1 MKRNICA
8 LLTAAGL
15 CLTLTAL
22 PAPAEAF
29 TDVSG
34 DTATAV
40 EVLYSLGIVSGYS
53 DGAYHP
59 SDGLTRA
66 QFCKLAV
73 LAEGHGDQVTGS
85 AYRTLFSDV
94 PGGHWA
100 APYINLAYEEG
111 LVSGYG
117 DGTFGPDDP
126 VTVGQAVTVVLH
138 LLGYTTEDVGPFW
151 PEDYMSLGEKLGLL
165 DGISSDPDHALT
177 RGEAALL
184 LYSLLS
190 QTDKEGSDY
199 IDKLCAS
206 KVTDAVLL
214 DVDAEADDGT
224 EGLVQICTSQ
234 GLSYYEP
241 ANELPETLSGRRGTL
256 LLDKSGEVSGFLPD
270 DTVSRTVSLSEVSA
284 SGITDTAGSFY
295 SVSNSVSVL
304 LDDALSTY
312 GSCWY
317 DLDGRDTVTLYYNA
331 KGTID
336 LVTASQA
343 VAYEGVTLS
352 GYYEDAS
359 PNTSAPDT
367 ITLLGIELQVADSG
381 RSSLSEFEVGDR
393 ITVTLNGAGEVVS
406 AVAYSQQSVSQYGI
420 LGNGEVTLSCGLT
433 AKGTVSSSGS
443 AQVGA
448 LVRVTSSGVGKLS
461 ASPAESTVSLS
472 LNLTRGTLG
481 SIPLADNVTVYE
493 RVKDSAAVEIDL
505 EDILVSSVPSS
516 QIDFYA
522 TNTNGEVSVLLMDNV
537 TGGAYTY
544 GKLTKGEQTGGSGT
558 MTYTNATVSVTNSSG
573 TSQEYITGQSFQGG
587 VMGGVAINGED
598 KAVSVV
604 ALSQS
609 RDVARSAFDGSETV
623 VIDGVKVPISSQVEV
638 YNTDTGKWITLDQAK
653 AYTDTF
659 TVYYSG
665 TPGTDAVVR
674 VIATQ

>member
-1 MKRNICA
+1 MNRKICA

-15 CLTLTAL
+15 CMTLVAL
-22 PAPAEAF
+22 PAPAAAF

-34 DTATAV
+34 DTAEAV

-94 PGGHWA
+94 SGSHWA

-126 VTVGQAVTVVLH
+126 VTVGQAVTVALH

-151 PEDYMSLGEKLGLL
+151 PEDYMSMGEKLGLL
-165 DGISSDPDHALT
+165 NGISSDPDHALT

-184 LYSLLS
+184 LYGLLS
-190 QTDKEGSDY
+190 QTDKEGGDY

-224 EGLVQICTSQ
+224 AGLVQICTSQ

-241 ANELPETLSGRRGTL
+241 AEELSSALTGERGTL
-256 LLDKSGEVSGFLPD
+256 LLDKSGEVCGFLPD
-270 DTVSRTVSLSEVSA
+270 DTVSRTVTISDVSA
-284 SGITDTAGSFY
+284 TGITDASGSFH
-295 SVSNSVSVL
+295 SISNSVSVL
-304 LDDALSTY
+304 LDDTLTTY
-312 GSCWY
+312 GSSWY
-317 DLDGRDTVTLYYNA
+317 DLEGRNSVTLYYNK
-331 KGTID
+331 KGTVD

-352 GYYEDAS
+352 GYYEAVS
-359 PNTSAPDT
+359 PNASAPDT
-367 ITLLGIELQVADSG
+367 ITLLGIELPVADSG
-381 RSSLSEFEVGDR
+381 QNSLSQFSVGDR
-393 ITVTLNGAGEVVS
+393 ITVTLDGTGEVIS
-406 AVAYSQQSVSQYGI
+406 AVSYSQQQVSQYGV
-420 LGNGEVTLSCGLT
+420 LGNGEVVLSCGLT
-433 AKGTVSSSGS
+433 AKGTISSSS
-443 AQVGA
+443 AQTGE
-448 LVRVTSSGVGKLS
+448 LVKVTSTGVGKLS
-461 ASPAESTVSLS
+461 VTPAESEVSLS
-472 LNLTRGTLG
+472 LNLTKNTLG
-481 SIPLADNVTVYE
+481 SIPLADNVVIYE
-493 RVKDSAAVEIDL
+493 RVKDSVAVEIDL
-505 EDILVSSVPSS
+505 DDILVSTVSS
-516 QIDFYA
+516 SKIDFYA
-522 TNTNGEVSVLLMDNV
+522 TDTNGEVNVLLLDDV
-537 TGGAYTY
+537 TGSAYTY
-544 GKLTKGEQTGGSGT
+544 GILEAGEQSGGSGSLS
-558 MTYTNATVSVTNSSG
+558 YTNATVSVENSAG
-573 TSQEYITGQSFQGG
+573 TSQSYVTGQTVRDGAVGG
-587 VMGGVAINGED
+587 IAVSGEG

-604 ALSQS
+604 TLTQS
-609 RDVARSAFDGSETV
+609 KDVARSSFDREESV
-623 VIDGVKVPISSQVEV
+623 VVDGVRVPISDDVQV
-638 YNTDTGKWITLDQAK
+638 YNTDNSTWITLSQTK

-659 TVYYSG
+659 TIYYSG
-665 TPGTDAVVR
+665 TLGTDAVVR

>member
-1 MKRNICA
+1 MKQKICA

-15 CLTLTAL
+15 CLTLAVL
-22 PAPAEAF
+22 PAPAAAF

-94 PGGHWA
+94 SGSHWA

-126 VTVGQAVTVVLH
+126 VSVGQAVTVALH

-165 DGISSDPDHALT
+165 DGISTDPDHALT

-184 LYSLLS
+184 LYGLLS
-190 QTDKEGSDY
+190 QTDKEGGDY
-199 IDKLCAS
+199 INKLCAS
-206 KVTDAVLL
+206 KVADAVLL

-224 EGLVQICTSQ
+224 TGLVQICTTQ

-241 ANELPETLSGRRGTL
+241 AGEVSESLAGNRGTL
-256 LLDKSGEVSGFLPD
+256 LLDKTGEVCGFLPD
-270 DTVSRTVSLSEVSA
+270 GTVSRTVALSSVSA
-284 SGITDTAGSFY
+284 SGITDTAGSFH
-295 SVSNSVSVL
+295 SVSNSVNVL
-304 LDDALSTY
+304 LDDTLTAYS
-312 GSCWY
+312 SCWY
-317 DLDGRDTVTLYYNA
+317 DLEGRDTVTLYYNK
-331 KGTID
+331 KGTVD

-352 GYYEDAS
+352 GYYEGAS
-359 PNTSAPDT
+359 PNTAAPDT
-367 ITLLGIELQVADSG
+367 ITLLGIELPVADSG
-381 RSSLSEFEVGDR
+381 QDSLSQFSVGDR
-393 ITVTLNGAGEVVS
+393 ITVTLNGTGEVAS
-406 AVAYSQQSVSQYGI
+406 AAAYSQQDSQYGV
-420 LGNGEVTLSCGLT
+420 LGNGEVSLSCGLT
-433 AKGTVSSSGS
+433 ARGTISSTGS
-443 AQVGA
+443 VQTGD
-448 LVRVTSSGVGKLS
+448 LVCVTSSGIGKLS
-461 ASPAESTVSLS
+461 VSPAESEVSLS

-481 SIPLADNVTVYE
+481 SIPLADNVVIYE
-493 RVKDSAAVEIDL
+493 RAKNSVVVEIDL
-505 EDILVSSVPSS
+505 DDILVSTVSASK
-516 QIDFYA
+516 IDFYA
-522 TNTNGEVSVLLMDNV
+522 TNADGEVSVLLLDDV
-537 TGGAYTY
+537 TGNAYTY
-544 GKLTKGEQTGGSGT
+544 GILEVGEQSGGSGSL
-558 MTYTNATVSVTNSSG
+558 TYTNTTVSVENSAG
-573 TSQEYITGQSFQGG
+573 TSQSYITGQTVRGG
-587 VMGGVAINGED
+587 AMGGIAVSGEE
-598 KAVSVV
+598 KAVAVV
-604 ALSQS
+604 TLSQS
-609 RDVARSAFDGSETV
+609 KDVARSSFDGEDAV
-623 VIDGVKVPISSQVEV
+623 VVNGVRVPISDDVQVR
-638 YNTDTGKWITLDQAK
+638 NGDNSSWITLPQAK

-665 TPGTDAVVR
+665 TLGTDAVVR
-674 VIATQ
+674 VIVTQ

>member
-1 MKRNICA
+1 MNRKICA

-15 CLTLTAL
+15 CLTLAAL
-22 PAPAEAF
+22 PAPAAAF

-94 PGGHWA
+94 SGSHWA

-126 VTVGQAVTVVLH
+126 VTVGQAVTVALH
-138 LLGYTTEDVGPFW
+138 LLGYTTDDVGPFW
-151 PEDYMSLGEKLGLL
+151 PEDYMSMGEKLGLL

-184 LYSLLS
+184 LYGLLS
-190 QTDKEGSDY
+190 QTDKEGGDY

-224 EGLVQICTSQ
+224 DGLIQICTSQ

-241 ANELPETLSGRRGTL
+241 TGELSEALTGNRGTL
-256 LLDKSGEVSGFLPD
+256 LLDKAGEVCGFLPD
-270 DTVSRTVSLSEVSA
+270 DTVSRTVAISDVSA
-284 SGITDTAGSFY
+284 TGITDTSGSFH
-295 SVSNSVSVL
+295 SISNSVSVL
-304 LDDALSTY
+304 LDDALTIYS
-312 GSCWY
+312 SCWY
-317 DLDGRDTVTLYYNA
+317 DLEGRDTVTLYYNK
-331 KGTID
+331 KGTVD
-336 LVTASQA
+336 LVAASQA

-352 GYYEDAS
+352 GYYEAVS
-359 PNTSAPDT
+359 PNASAPDT
-367 ITLLGIELQVADSG
+367 ISLLGIELPVADSG
-381 RSSLSEFEVGDR
+381 QSSLSQFSVGDR
-393 ITVTLNGAGEVVS
+393 ITVTLNGAGEVIS
-406 AVAYSQQSVSQYGI
+406 AASFSQQQASQYGV
-420 LGNGEVTLSCGLT
+420 LGNGEVVLSCGLT
-433 AKGTVSSSGS
+433 AKGTISNSSS
-443 AQVGA
+443 AQTGE
-448 LVRVTSSGVGKLS
+448 LVKVTSTGVGKLS
-461 ASPAESTVSLS
+461 VTPAESEVSLS
-472 LNLTRGTLG
+472 LNLTKNTLG
-481 SIPLADNVTVYE
+481 SIPLADNVVIYE
-493 RVKDSAAVEIDL
+493 RAKNSAVVEIDL
-505 EDILVSSVPSS
+505 DDILVSTVSS
-516 QIDFYA
+516 AKIDFYA
-522 TNTNGEVSVLLMDNV
+522 TDANGEVSVLLLDDV
-537 TGGAYTY
+537 TGS
-544 GKLTKGEQTGGSGT
+544 L
-558 MTYTNATVSVTNSSG
+558 TYTNTTVSVENSSG
-573 TSQEYITGQSFQGG
+573 TSQSYITGQSVQGG
-587 VMGGVAINGED
+587 TMGGIAVSGEG
-598 KAVSVV
+598 KAVAAVT
-604 ALSQS
+604 LSRS
-609 RDVARSAFDGSETV
+609 RDVARSSFDGEDAV
-623 VIDGVKVPISSQVEV
+623 VVDGVRVPISDDVQV
-638 YNTDTGKWITLDQAK
+638 YNADNSTWITLSQAK

-659 TVYYSG
+659 TIYYSG
-665 TPGTDAVVR
+665 TLGTDAVVR

>member
-1 MKRNICA
+1 MNRKICA

-15 CLTLTAL
+15 CMTLVAL
-22 PAPAEAF
+22 PAPAAAF

-34 DTATAV
+34 DTAEAV

-94 PGGHWA
+94 SGSHWA

-126 VTVGQAVTVVLH
+126 VTVGQAVTVALH

-151 PEDYMSLGEKLGLL
+151 PEDYMSMGEKLGLL

-184 LYSLLS
+184 LYGLLS
-190 QTDKEGSDY
+190 QTDKEGGDY

-224 EGLVQICTSQ
+224 AGLVQICTSQ

-241 ANELPETLSGRRGTL
+241 AEELSSVLTGERGTL
-256 LLDKSGEVSGFLPD
+256 LLDKSGEVCGFLPD
-270 DTVSRTVSLSEVSA
+270 DTVSRTVTISDVSA
-284 SGITDTAGSFY
+284 TGITNASGSFH
-295 SVSNSVSVL
+295 SISNSVSVL
-304 LDDALSTY
+304 LDDTLTTY
-312 GSCWY
+312 GSSWY
-317 DLDGRDTVTLYYNA
+317 DLEGRNSVTLYYNK
-331 KGTID
+331 KGTVD

-352 GYYEDAS
+352 GYYEAVS
-359 PNTSAPDT
+359 PNASAPDT
-367 ITLLGIELQVADSG
+367 ITLLGIELPVADSG
-381 RSSLSEFEVGDR
+381 QSSLSQFSVGDR
-393 ITVTLNGAGEVVS
+393 ITVTLDGTGEVIS
-406 AVAYSQQSVSQYGI
+406 AVSYSQQQVSQYGV
-420 LGNGEVTLSCGLT
+420 LGNGEVVLSCGLT
-433 AKGTVSSSGS
+433 AKGTISSSS
-443 AQVGA
+443 AQTGE
-448 LVRVTSSGVGKLS
+448 LVKVTSTGVGKLS
-461 ASPAESTVSLS
+461 VTPAESEVSLS
-472 LNLTRGTLG
+472 LNLTKNTLG
-481 SIPLADNVTVYE
+481 SIPLADNVVIYE
-493 RVKDSAAVEIDL
+493 RVKDSVAVEIDL
-505 EDILVSSVPSS
+505 DDILVSTVSS
-516 QIDFYA
+516 SKIDFYA
-522 TNTNGEVSVLLMDNV
+522 TDTNGEVNVLLLDDV
-537 TGGAYTY
+537 TGSAYTY
-544 GKLTKGEQTGGSGT
+544 GILEAGEQSGGSGSLS
-558 MTYTNATVSVTNSSG
+558 YTNATVSVENSAG
-573 TSQEYITGQSFQGG
+573 TSQSYVTGQTVRDGAVGG
-587 VMGGVAINGED
+587 IAVNGEG

-604 ALSQS
+604 TLTQS
-609 RDVARSAFDGSETV
+609 EDVARSSFDREESV
-623 VIDGVKVPISSQVEV
+623 VVDGVRVPISDDVQV
-638 YNTDTGKWITLDQAK
+638 YNTDNSTWITLSQAK

-659 TVYYSG
+659 TIYYSG
-665 TPGTDAVVR
+665 TLGTDAVVR

>member
-1 MKRNICA
+1 MNRKICA

-15 CLTLTAL
+15 CMTLVAL
-22 PAPAEAF
+22 PAPAAAF

-34 DTATAV
+34 DTAEAV

-94 PGGHWA
+94 SGSPWS

-126 VTVGQAVTVVLH
+126 VTVGQAVTVALH

-151 PEDYMSLGEKLGLL
+151 PEDYMSMGEKLGLL

-184 LYSLLS
+184 LYGLLS
-190 QTDKEGSDY
+190 QTDKEGGDY

-224 EGLVQICTSQ
+224 AGLVQICTSQ

-241 ANELPETLSGRRGTL
+241 AEELSSGLTGERGTL
-256 LLDKSGEVSGFLPD
+256 LLDKSGEVCGFLPD
-270 DTVSRTVSLSEVSA
+270 DTVSRTVTISDVSA
-284 SGITDTAGSFY
+284 TGITDASGSFH
-295 SVSNSVSVL
+295 SISNSVSVL
-304 LDDALSTY
+304 LDDTLTTY
-312 GSCWY
+312 GSSWY
-317 DLDGRDTVTLYYNA
+317 DLEGRNSVTLYYNK
-331 KGTID
+331 KGTVD

-352 GYYEDAS
+352 GYYEAVS
-359 PNTSAPDT
+359 PNASAPDT
-367 ITLLGIELQVADSG
+367 ITLLGIELPVADSG
-381 RSSLSEFEVGDR
+381 QSSLSQFSVGDR
-393 ITVTLNGAGEVVS
+393 ITVTLDGTGEVIS
-406 AVAYSQQSVSQYGI
+406 AVSYSQQQVSQYGV
-420 LGNGEVTLSCGLT
+420 LGNGEVVLSCGLT
-433 AKGTVSSSGS
+433 AKGTISSSS
-443 AQVGA
+443 AQTGE
-448 LVRVTSSGVGKLS
+448 LVKVTSTGVGKLS
-461 ASPAESTVSLS
+461 VTPAESEVSLS
-472 LNLTRGTLG
+472 LNLTKNTLG
-481 SIPLADNVTVYE
+481 SIPLADNVVIYE
-493 RVKDSAAVEIDL
+493 RVKDSVAVEIDL
-505 EDILVSSVPSS
+505 DDILVSTVSS
-516 QIDFYA
+516 SKIDFYA
-522 TNTNGEVSVLLMDNV
+522 TDTNGEVNVLLLDDV
-537 TGGAYTY
+537 TGSAYTY
-544 GKLTKGEQTGGSGT
+544 GILEVGEQSGGSGSL
-558 MTYTNATVSVTNSSG
+558 TYTNTTVAVENSSG
-573 TSQEYITGQSFQGG
+573 TSQSYVTGQTVRDGAVGG
-587 VMGGVAINGED
+587 IAVSGEG

-604 ALSQS
+604 TLTQS
-609 RDVARSAFDGSETV
+609 KDVARSSFDREESV
-623 VIDGVKVPISSQVEV
+623 VVDGVRVPISDDVQV
-638 YNTDTGKWITLDQAK
+638 YNTDNSTWITLSQAK

-659 TVYYSG
+659 TIYYSG
-665 TPGTDAVVR
+665 TLGTDAVVR

>member
-1 MKRNICA
+1 MNRKICA
-8 LLTAAGL
+8 LLTAVGL
-15 CLTLTAL
+15 CMTLVAL
-22 PAPAEAF
+22 PAPAAAF

-34 DTATAV
+34 DTAEAV

-94 PGGHWA
+94 SGSHWA

-126 VTVGQAVTVVLH
+126 VTVGQAVTVALH

-151 PEDYMSLGEKLGLL
+151 PEDYMSMGEKLGLL

-184 LYSLLS
+184 LYGLLS
-190 QTDKEGSDY
+190 QTDKEGGDY
-199 IDKLCAS
+199 IDKLCAT

-224 EGLVQICTSQ
+224 AGLVQICTSQ

-241 ANELPETLSGRRGTL
+241 AEELSSVLTGERGTL
-256 LLDKSGEVSGFLPD
+256 LLDKSGEACGFLPD
-270 DTVSRTVSLSEVSA
+270 DTASRTVTISDVSA
-284 SGITDTAGSFY
+284 AGITDASGSFH
-295 SVSNSVSVL
+295 SISNSVSVL
-304 LDDALSTY
+304 LDDTLTTY
-312 GSCWY
+312 GSSWY
-317 DLDGRDTVTLYYNA
+317 DLEGRNSVTLYYNK
-331 KGTID
+331 KGTVD

-352 GYYEDAS
+352 GYYEAVS
-359 PNTSAPDT
+359 PNASAPDT
-367 ITLLGIELQVADSG
+367 ITLLGIELPVSDAGQ
-381 RSSLSEFEVGDR
+381 SSLSQFSVGDR
-393 ITVTLNGAGEVVS
+393 ITVTLDGTGEVIS
-406 AVAYSQQSVSQYGI
+406 AVSYSQQQVSQYGV
-420 LGNGEVTLSCGLT
+420 LGNGEVVLSCGLT
-433 AKGTVSSSGS
+433 AKGTISSSS
-443 AQVGA
+443 AQTGE
-448 LVRVTSSGVGKLS
+448 LVKVTSTGVGKLS
-461 ASPAESTVSLS
+461 VTPAESEVSLS
-472 LNLTRGTLG
+472 LNLTKNTLG
-481 SIPLADNVTVYE
+481 SIPLADNVVIYE
-493 RVKDSAAVEIDL
+493 RVKDSVAVEIDL
-505 EDILVSSVPSS
+505 DDILVSTVSS
-516 QIDFYA
+516 SKIDFYA
-522 TNTNGEVSVLLMDNV
+522 TDTNGEVNVLLLDDV
-537 TGGAYTY
+537 TGSAYTY
-544 GKLTKGEQTGGSGT
+544 GILEAGEQSGGSGSLS
-558 MTYTNATVSVTNSSG
+558 YTNATVSVENSAG
-573 TSQEYITGQSFQGG
+573 TSQSYVTGQTVRDGAVGG
-587 VMGGVAINGED
+587 IAVNGEG

-604 ALSQS
+604 TLTQS
-609 RDVARSAFDGSETV
+609 EDVARSSFDREESV
-623 VIDGVKVPISSQVEV
+623 VVDGVRVPISDDVQV
-638 YNTDTGKWITLDQAK
+638 YNTDNSTWITLSQAK

-659 TVYYSG
+659 TIYYSG
-665 TPGTDAVVR
+665 TLGTDAVVR

>member
-1 MKRNICA
+1 MNRQICA
-8 LLTAAGL
+8 LLTAAGR
-15 CLTLTAL
+15 CMTLVAL
-22 PAPAEAF
+22 PAPAAAF

-34 DTATAV
+34 DTAEAV

-94 PGGHWA
+94 SGSHWA

-126 VTVGQAVTVVLH
+126 VTVGQAVTVALH

-151 PEDYMSLGEKLGLL
+151 PEDYMSMGEKLGLL

-184 LYSLLS
+184 LYGLLS
-190 QTDKEGSDY
+190 QTDKEGGDY
-199 IDKLCAS
+199 VDKLCAS

-224 EGLVQICTSQ
+224 AGLVQICTSQ

-241 ANELPETLSGRRGTL
+241 AEELSSVLTGERGTL
-256 LLDKSGEVSGFLPD
+256 LLDKSGEVCGFLPD
-270 DTVSRTVSLSEVSA
+270 DTVSRTVTISDVSA
-284 SGITDTAGSFY
+284 TGITNASGSFH
-295 SVSNSVSVL
+295 SISNSVSVL
-304 LDDALSTY
+304 LDDTLTTY
-312 GSCWY
+312 GSSWY
-317 DLDGRDTVTLYYNA
+317 DLEGRNSVTLYYNK
-331 KGTID
+331 KGTVD

-352 GYYEDAS
+352 GYYEAVS
-359 PNTSAPDT
+359 PNASAPDT
-367 ITLLGIELQVADSG
+367 ITLLGIELPVADSG
-381 RSSLSEFEVGDR
+381 QSSLSQFSVGDR
-393 ITVTLNGAGEVVS
+393 ITVTLDGTGEVIS
-406 AVAYSQQSVSQYGI
+406 AVSYSQQQVSQYGV
-420 LGNGEVTLSCGLT
+420 LGNGEVVLSCGLT
-433 AKGTVSSSGS
+433 AKGTISSSS
-443 AQVGA
+443 AQTGE
-448 LVRVTSSGVGKLS
+448 LVKVTSTGVGKLS
-461 ASPAESTVSLS
+461 VTPAESEVSLS
-472 LNLTRGTLG
+472 LNLTKNTLG
-481 SIPLADNVTVYE
+481 SIPLADNVVIYE
-493 RVKDSAAVEIDL
+493 RVKDSVAVEIDL
-505 EDILVSSVPSS
+505 DDILVSTVSS
-516 QIDFYA
+516 SKIDFYA
-522 TNTNGEVSVLLMDNV
+522 TDTNGEVNVLLLDDV
-537 TGGAYTY
+537 TGSAYTY
-544 GKLTKGEQTGGSGT
+544 GILEAGEQSGGSGSLS
-558 MTYTNATVSVTNSSG
+558 YTNATVSVENSAG
-573 TSQEYITGQSFQGG
+573 TSQSYVTGQTVRDGAVGG
-587 VMGGVAINGED
+587 IAVNGEG

-604 ALSQS
+604 TLTQS
-609 RDVARSAFDGSETV
+609 EDVARSSFDREESV
-623 VIDGVKVPISSQVEV
+623 VVDGVRVPISDDVQV
-638 YNTDTGKWITLDQAK
+638 YNTDNSTWITLSQAK

-659 TVYYSG
+659 TIYYSG
-665 TPGTDAVVR
+665 TLGTDAVVR

>member
-1 MKRNICA
+1 MNRKICA

-15 CLTLTAL
+15 CMTLVAL
-22 PAPAEAF
+22 PAPAAAF

-34 DTATAV
+34 DTAEAV

-94 PGGHWA
+94 SGSHWA

-126 VTVGQAVTVVLH
+126 VTVGQAVTVALH

-151 PEDYMSLGEKLGLL
+151 PEDYVSMGEKLGLL

-184 LYSLLS
+184 LYGLLS
-190 QTDKEGSDY
+190 QTDKEGGDY

-224 EGLVQICTSQ
+224 AGLVQICTSQ

-241 ANELPETLSGRRGTL
+241 AEELSSFLTGERGTL
-256 LLDKSGEVSGFLPD
+256 LLDKSGEVCGFLPD
-270 DTVSRTVSLSEVSA
+270 DTASRTVTISDVSA
-284 SGITDTAGSFY
+284 TGITDASGSFH
-295 SVSNSVSVL
+295 SISNSVSVL
-304 LDDALSTY
+304 LDDTLTTY
-312 GSCWY
+312 GSSWY
-317 DLDGRDTVTLYYNA
+317 DLEGRNSVTLYYNK
-331 KGTID
+331 KGTVD

-352 GYYEDAS
+352 GYYEAVS
-359 PNTSAPDT
+359 PNASAPDT
-367 ITLLGIELQVADSG
+367 ITLLGIELPVADSG
-381 RSSLSEFEVGDR
+381 QNSLSQFSVGDR
-393 ITVTLNGAGEVVS
+393 ITVTLDGTGEVIS
-406 AVAYSQQSVSQYGI
+406 AVSYSQQQVSQYGV
-420 LGNGEVTLSCGLT
+420 LGNGEVVLSCGLT
-433 AKGTVSSSGS
+433 AKGTISSSS
-443 AQVGA
+443 AQTGE
-448 LVRVTSSGVGKLS
+448 LVKVTSTGVGKLS
-461 ASPAESTVSLS
+461 VTPAESEVSLS
-472 LNLTRGTLG
+472 LNLTKNTLG
-481 SIPLADNVTVYE
+481 SIPLADNVVIYE
-493 RVKDSAAVEIDL
+493 RVKDSVAVEIDL
-505 EDILVSSVPSS
+505 DDILVSTVSS
-516 QIDFYA
+516 SKIDFYA
-522 TNTNGEVSVLLMDNV
+522 TDTNGEVNVLLLDDV
-537 TGGAYTY
+537 TGSAYTY
-544 GKLTKGEQTGGSGT
+544 GILEAGEQSGGSGSLS
-558 MTYTNATVSVTNSSG
+558 YTNATVSVENSAG
-573 TSQEYITGQSFQGG
+573 TSQSYVTGQTVRDGAVGG
-587 VMGGVAINGED
+587 IAVSGEG

-604 ALSQS
+604 TLTQS
-609 RDVARSAFDGSETV
+609 KDVARSSFDREESV
-623 VIDGVKVPISSQVEV
+623 VVDGVRVPISDDVQV
-638 YNTDTGKWITLDQAK
+638 YNTDNSTWITLSQAK

-659 TVYYSG
+659 TIYYSG
-665 TPGTDAVVR
+665 TLGTDAVVR

>member
-1 MKRNICA
+1 MNRKICA

-15 CLTLTAL
+15 CMTLVAL
-22 PAPAEAF
+22 PAPAAAF

-34 DTATAV
+34 DTAEAV

-94 PGGHWA
+94 SGSHWA

-126 VTVGQAVTVVLH
+126 VTVGQAVTVALH

-151 PEDYMSLGEKLGLL
+151 PEDYMSMGEKLGLL

-184 LYSLLS
+184 LYGLLS
-190 QTDKEGSDY
+190 QTDKEGGDY
-199 IDKLCAS
+199 IDKLCAT

-224 EGLVQICTSQ
+224 AGLVQICTSQ
-234 GLSYYEP
+234 GLSYYEQ
-241 ANELPETLSGRRGTL
+241 AEELSSVLTGERGTL
-256 LLDKSGEVSGFLPD
+256 LLDKSGEVCGFLPD
-270 DTVSRTVSLSEVSA
+270 DTVSHTVTISDVSA
-284 SGITDTAGSFY
+284 TGITDASGSFH
-295 SVSNSVSVL
+295 SISNSVSVL
-304 LDDALSTY
+304 LDDTLTTY
-312 GSCWY
+312 GSSWY
-317 DLDGRDTVTLYYNA
+317 DLEGRNSVTLYYNK
-331 KGTID
+331 KGTVD

-352 GYYEDAS
+352 GYYEAVS
-359 PNTSAPDT
+359 PNASAPDT
-367 ITLLGIELQVADSG
+367 ITLLGIELPVADSG
-381 RSSLSEFEVGDR
+381 QNSLSQFSVGDR
-393 ITVTLNGAGEVVS
+393 ITVTLDGTGEVIS
-406 AVAYSQQSVSQYGI
+406 AVSYSQQQVSQYGV
-420 LGNGEVTLSCGLT
+420 LGNGEVVLSCGLT
-433 AKGTVSSSGS
+433 AKGTISSSS
-443 AQVGA
+443 AQTGE
-448 LVRVTSSGVGKLS
+448 LVKVTSTGVGKLS
-461 ASPAESTVSLS
+461 VTPAESEVSLS
-472 LNLTRGTLG
+472 LNLTKNTLG
-481 SIPLADNVTVYE
+481 SIPLADNVVIYE
-493 RVKDSAAVEIDL
+493 RVKDSVAVEIDL
-505 EDILVSSVPSS
+505 DDILVSTVSS
-516 QIDFYA
+516 SKIDFYA
-522 TNTNGEVSVLLMDNV
+522 TDTNGEVNVLLLDDV
-537 TGGAYTY
+537 TGSAYTY
-544 GKLTKGEQTGGSGT
+544 GILEAGEQSGGSGSLS
-558 MTYTNATVSVTNSSG
+558 YTNATVSVENSAG
-573 TSQEYITGQSFQGG
+573 TSQSYVTGQTVRDGAVGG
-587 VMGGVAINGED
+587 IAVSGEG

-604 ALSQS
+604 TLTQS
-609 RDVARSAFDGSETV
+609 KDVARSSFDREESV
-623 VIDGVKVPISSQVEV
+623 VVDGVRVPISDDVQV
-638 YNTDTGKWITLDQAK
+638 YNTDNSTWITLSQAK

-659 TVYYSG
+659 TIYYSG
-665 TPGTDAVVR
+665 TLGTDAVVR

>member
-1 MKRNICA
+1 MNRKICA
-8 LLTAAGL
+8 LLTAVGL
-15 CLTLTAL
+15 CMTLVAL
-22 PAPAEAF
+22 PAPAAAF

-34 DTATAV
+34 DTAEAV

-94 PGGHWA
+94 SGSHWA

-126 VTVGQAVTVVLH
+126 VTVGQAVTVALH

-151 PEDYMSLGEKLGLL
+151 PEDYMSMGEKLGLL

-184 LYSLLS
+184 LYGLLS
-190 QTDKEGSDY
+190 QSDKEGGDY

-224 EGLVQICTSQ
+224 AGLVQICTSQ

-241 ANELPETLSGRRGTL
+241 AEELSSVLTGERGTL
-256 LLDKSGEVSGFLPD
+256 LLDKSGEVCGFLPD
-270 DTVSRTVSLSEVSA
+270 DTVSRTVTISDVSA
-284 SGITDTAGSFY
+284 TGITDASGSFH
-295 SVSNSVSVL
+295 SISNSVSVL
-304 LDDALSTY
+304 LDDTLTTY
-312 GSCWY
+312 GSSWY
-317 DLDGRDTVTLYYNA
+317 DLEGRNSVTLYYNK
-331 KGTID
+331 KGTVD

-352 GYYEDAS
+352 GYYEAVS
-359 PNTSAPDT
+359 PNASAPDT
-367 ITLLGIELQVADSG
+367 ITLLGIELPVSDAGQ
-381 RSSLSEFEVGDR
+381 SSLSQFSVGDR
-393 ITVTLNGAGEVVS
+393 ITVTLDGTGEVIS
-406 AVAYSQQSVSQYGI
+406 AVSYSQQQVSQYGV
-420 LGNGEVTLSCGLT
+420 LGNGEVVLSCGLT
-433 AKGTVSSSGS
+433 AKGTISSSS
-443 AQVGA
+443 AQTGE
-448 LVRVTSSGVGKLS
+448 LVKVTSTGVGKLS
-461 ASPAESTVSLS
+461 VTPAESEVSLS
-472 LNLTRGTLG
+472 LDLTKNTLG
-481 SIPLADNVTVYE
+481 SIPLADNVVIYE
-493 RVKDSAAVEIDL
+493 RVKDSVAVEIDL
-505 EDILVSSVPSS
+505 DDILVSTVSS
-516 QIDFYA
+516 SKIDFYA
-522 TNTNGEVSVLLMDNV
+522 TDTNGEVNVLLLDDV
-537 TGGAYTY
+537 TGSAYTY
-544 GKLTKGEQTGGSGT
+544 GILEAGEQSGGSGSLS
-558 MTYTNATVSVTNSSG
+558 YTNATVSVENSAG
-573 TSQEYITGQSFQGG
+573 TSQSYVTGQTVRDGAVGG
-587 VMGGVAINGED
+587 IAVNGEG

-604 ALSQS
+604 TLTQS
-609 RDVARSAFDGSETV
+609 KDVARSSFDREESV
-623 VIDGVKVPISSQVEV
+623 VVDGVRVPISDDVQV
-638 YNTDTGKWITLDQAK
+638 YNTDNSTWITLSQAK

-659 TVYYSG
+659 TIYYSG
-665 TPGTDAVVR
+665 TLGTDAVVR

>member
-1 MKRNICA
+1 MNRKICA

-15 CLTLTAL
+15 CMTLVAL
-22 PAPAEAF
+22 PAPAAAF

-34 DTATAV
+34 DTAEAV

-94 PGGHWA
+94 SGSHWA

-126 VTVGQAVTVVLH
+126 MTVGQGVTVALH

-151 PEDYMSLGEKLGLL
+151 PEDYMSMGEKLGLL

-184 LYSLLS
+184 LYGLLS
-190 QTDKEGSDY
+190 QTDKEGGDY

-224 EGLVQICTSQ
+224 TGLVQICTSQ

-241 ANELPETLSGRRGTL
+241 AAELASALTGERGTL
-256 LLDKSGEVSGFLPD
+256 LLDKSGEVCGFLPD
-270 DTVSRTVSLSEVSA
+270 DTVSRTVTISDVSA
-284 SGITDTAGSFY
+284 TGITDAAGSFH
-295 SVSNSVSVL
+295 SISNSVSVL
-304 LDDALSTY
+304 LDDTLTTY
-312 GSCWY
+312 GSSWY
-317 DLDGRDTVTLYYNA
+317 DLEGRNSVTLYYNK
-331 KGTID
+331 KGTVD

-352 GYYEDAS
+352 GYYEAVS
-359 PNTSAPDT
+359 PNASAPDT
-367 ITLLGIELQVADSG
+367 ITLLGIELPVADSG
-381 RSSLSEFEVGDR
+381 RNSLSQFSVGDR
-393 ITVTLNGAGEVVS
+393 ITVTLNGAGEVIS
-406 AVAYSQQSVSQYGI
+406 AASYSQQQVSQYGV
-420 LGNGEVTLSCGLT
+420 LGNGEVVLSCGLT
-433 AKGTVSSSGS
+433 AKGTISNSSS
-443 AQVGA
+443 AQAGE
-448 LVRVTSSGVGKLS
+448 LVKVTSTGVGKLS
-461 ASPAESTVSLS
+461 VTPAESTVSLT
-472 LNLTRGTLG
+472 LDLTKNTLG
-481 SIPLADNVTVYE
+481 SVPLADNVVIYE
-493 RVKDSAAVEIDL
+493 RVKDSVVVEIDL
-505 EDILVSSVPSS
+505 NDILVSTVSS
-516 QIDFYA
+516 SKIDFYA
-522 TNTNGEVSVLLMDNV
+522 TDAKGEVSVLLLDDV
-537 TGGAYTY
+537 TGSAYTY
-544 GKLTKGEQTGGSGT
+544 GILEVGEQSGGSGSL
-558 MTYTNATVSVTNSSG
+558 TYTNTTVAVENSSG
-573 TSQEYITGQSFQGG
+573 TSQNYITGQTVRDGAVGG
-587 VMGGVAINGED
+587 IAVNGEG
-598 KAVSVV
+598 KAVAAVT
-604 ALSQS
+604 LSRS
-609 RDVARSAFDGSETV
+609 RDVVRASFDGEDAV
-623 VIDGVKVPISSQVEV
+623 VVDGVRVPVSDDVQV
-638 YNTDTGKWITLDQAK
+638 YNADNSTWITLSQAK

-659 TVYYSG
+659 TIYYSG
-665 TPGTDAVVR
+665 TLGTDAVVR

>member
-1 MKRNICA
+1 MNRKICA

-15 CLTLTAL
+15 CMTLVAL
-22 PAPAEAF
+22 PAPAAAF

-34 DTATAV
+34 DTAEAV

-94 PGGHWA
+94 SGSHWA

-126 VTVGQAVTVVLH
+126 VTVGQAVTVALH

-151 PEDYMSLGEKLGLL
+151 PEDYMSMGEKLGLL

-184 LYSLLS
+184 LYGLLS
-190 QTDKEGSDY
+190 QSDKEGGDY

-224 EGLVQICTSQ
+224 AGLVQICTSQ

-241 ANELPETLSGRRGTL
+241 AEELSSVLTGERGTL
-256 LLDKSGEVSGFLPD
+256 LLDKSGEVCGFLPD
-270 DTVSRTVSLSEVSA
+270 DTVSRTVTISDVSA
-284 SGITDTAGSFY
+284 TGITDASGSFH
-295 SVSNSVSVL
+295 SISNSVSVL
-304 LDDALSTY
+304 LDDTLTTY
-312 GSCWY
+312 GSSWY
-317 DLDGRDTVTLYYNA
+317 DLEGRNSVTLYYNK
-331 KGTID
+331 KGTVD

-352 GYYEDAS
+352 GYYEAVS
-359 PNTSAPDT
+359 PNASAPDT
-367 ITLLGIELQVADSG
+367 ITLLGIELPVSDAGQ
-381 RSSLSEFEVGDR
+381 SSLSQFSVGDR
-393 ITVTLNGAGEVVS
+393 ITVTLDGTGEVIS
-406 AVAYSQQSVSQYGI
+406 AVSYSQQQVSQYGV
-420 LGNGEVTLSCGLT
+420 LGNGEVVLSCGLT
-433 AKGTVSSSGS
+433 AKGTISSSS
-443 AQVGA
+443 AQTGE
-448 LVRVTSSGVGKLS
+448 LVKVTSTGVGKLS
-461 ASPAESTVSLS
+461 VTPAESEVSLS
-472 LNLTRGTLG
+472 LDLTKNTLG
-481 SIPLADNVTVYE
+481 SIPLADNVVIYE
-493 RVKDSAAVEIDL
+493 RVKDSVAVEIDL
-505 EDILVSSVPSS
+505 DDILVSTVSS
-516 QIDFYA
+516 SKIDFYA
-522 TNTNGEVSVLLMDNV
+522 TDTNGEVNVLLLDDV
-537 TGGAYTY
+537 TGSAYTY
-544 GKLTKGEQTGGSGT
+544 GILEAGEQSGGSGSLS
-558 MTYTNATVSVTNSSG
+558 YTNATVSVENSAG
-573 TSQEYITGQSFQGG
+573 TSQSYVTGQTVRDGAVGG
-587 VMGGVAINGED
+587 IAVNGEG

-604 ALSQS
+604 TLTQS
-609 RDVARSAFDGSETV
+609 KDVARSSFDREESV
-623 VIDGVKVPISSQVEV
+623 VVDGVRVPISDDVQV
-638 YNTDTGKWITLDQAK
+638 YNTDNSTWITLSQAK

-659 TVYYSG
+659 TIYYSG
-665 TPGTDAVVR
+665 TLGTDAVVR

>member
-1 MKRNICA
+1 MNRKICA

-15 CLTLTAL
+15 CMTLVAL
-22 PAPAEAF
+22 PAPAAAF

-34 DTATAV
+34 DTAEAV

-94 PGGHWA
+94 SGSHWA

-126 VTVGQAVTVVLH
+126 VTVGQAVTVALH

-151 PEDYMSLGEKLGLL
+151 PEDYMSMGEKLGLL

-184 LYSLLS
+184 LYGLLS
-190 QTDKEGSDY
+190 QTDKEGGDY

-224 EGLVQICTSQ
+224 AGLVQICTSQ

-241 ANELPETLSGRRGTL
+241 AEELSSGLTGERGTL
-256 LLDKSGEVSGFLPD
+256 LLDKSGEVCGFLPD
-270 DTVSRTVSLSEVSA
+270 DTVSRTVTISDVSA
-284 SGITDTAGSFY
+284 TGITDASGSFH
-295 SVSNSVSVL
+295 SISNSVSVL
-304 LDDALSTY
+304 LDDTLTTY
-312 GSCWY
+312 GSSWY
-317 DLDGRDTVTLYYNA
+317 DLEGRNSVTLYYNK
-331 KGTID
+331 KGTVD

-352 GYYEDAS
+352 GYYEAVS
-359 PNTSAPDT
+359 PNASAPDT
-367 ITLLGIELQVADSG
+367 ITLLGIELPEADSG
-381 RSSLSEFEVGDR
+381 QSSLSQFSVGDR
-393 ITVTLNGAGEVVS
+393 ITVTLDGTGEVIS
-406 AVAYSQQSVSQYGI
+406 AVSYSQQQVSQYGV
-420 LGNGEVTLSCGLT
+420 LGNGEVVLSCGLT
-433 AKGTVSSSGS
+433 AKGTISSSS
-443 AQVGA
+443 AQTGE
-448 LVRVTSSGVGKLS
+448 LVKVTSTGVGKLS
-461 ASPAESTVSLS
+461 VTPAESEVSLS
-472 LNLTRGTLG
+472 LNLTKNTLG
-481 SIPLADNVTVYE
+481 SIPLADNVVIYE
-493 RVKDSAAVEIDL
+493 RVKDSVAVEIDL
-505 EDILVSSVPSS
+505 DDILVSTVSS
-516 QIDFYA
+516 SKIDFYA
-522 TNTNGEVSVLLMDNV
+522 TDTNGEVNVLLLDDV
-537 TGGAYTY
+537 TGSAYTY
-544 GKLTKGEQTGGSGT
+544 GILEVGEQSGGSGSL
-558 MTYTNATVSVTNSSG
+558 TYTNTTVAVENSSG
-573 TSQEYITGQSFQGG
+573 TSQSYVTGQTVRDGAVGG
-587 VMGGVAINGED
+587 IAVSGEG

-604 ALSQS
+604 TLTQS
-609 RDVARSAFDGSETV
+609 KDVARSSFDREESV
-623 VIDGVKVPISSQVEV
+623 VVDGVRVPISDDVQV
-638 YNTDTGKWITLDQAK
+638 YNTDNSTWITLSQAK

-659 TVYYSG
+659 TIYYSG
-665 TPGTDAVVR
+665 TLGTDAVVR